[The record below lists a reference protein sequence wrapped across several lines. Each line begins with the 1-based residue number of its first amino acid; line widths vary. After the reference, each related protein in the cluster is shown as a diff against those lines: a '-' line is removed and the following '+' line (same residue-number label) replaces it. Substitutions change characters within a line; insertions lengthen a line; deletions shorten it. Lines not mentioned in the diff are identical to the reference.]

1 MDDGFELCPLKPFFE
16 LRKNGNIF
24 DLYCSWWGSSGFY
37 SFVLSEVPSEDILL
51 FRSHG
56 VNNGFFPSFAVQGC
70 DHFPFSIIINGQSK
84 VIMSRARP
92 TTTEDIRIFF
102 AKMTCLIGAKEEMT
116 SLCLKL
122 NKKSHSILR
131 AKRAT
136 FTYWIKVY

>member
-1 MDDGFELCPLKPFFE
+1 MEIFLTSTAHDEAHQGFIALFC
-16 LRKNGNIF
+16 LRFRAKT
-24 DLYCSWWGSSGFY
+24 SSF
-37 SFVLSEVPSEDILL
+37 

-102 AKMTCLIGAKEEMT
+102 AKMTCLIGAKEETT
-116 SLCLKL
+116 SQCLKITE
-122 NKKSHSILR
+122 KVSKLR
-131 AKRAT
+131 AKRAK
-136 FTYWIKVY
+136 FAF